1 MTGATKLALLPLVV
15 LWLWALPRDQ
25 PNTEVA
31 AALVTAAVD
40 VGDAAPDFDA
50 ETSTT
55 ATPETS
61 TTATP
66 ETSTSTGSTST
77 VSTDTSVVVV
87 VEDPTTTTGL
97 SAAAPV
103 VDAASAS
110 DTSSTS
116 ESPTTAP
123 ETTAAPATT
132 SSIVTTTS
140 SAVDSAAG
148 ARPPEALATVPIGQ
162 LALDRMSFDWR
173 ITFPAWRV
181 EFLGP
186 REGLRALTY
195 PSEKKIEIF
204 VRVDDTAETLHRVF
218 AHELGHV
225 FDVELNDDADRARWV
240 AQRDLPASAPWWPS
254 AAAPDFATGAGDFAE
269 AFAVWETG
277 VMTRS
282 SIGDQPTSDDL
293 ALLLELMRG

>member
-1 MTGATKLALLPLVV
+1 MTGVTKLALLPLVV

-25 PNTEVA
+25 PSTDVA

-40 VGDAAPDFDA
+40 VGDSDPEFDA
-50 ETSTT
+50 ETSTST
-55 ATPETS
+55 A
-61 TTATP
+61 
-66 ETSTSTGSTST
+66 STST
-77 VSTDTSVVVV
+77 VFTDTSVVGV
-87 VEDPTTTTGL
+87 VEDPTTTTEL
-97 SAAAPV
+97 RAAAPV
-103 VDAASAS
+103 VDTAPAS

-116 ESPTTAP
+116 ESSTTAP
-123 ETTAAPATT
+123 ETTSAPATT
-132 SSIVTTTS
+132 SSIVTTS
-140 SAVDSAAG
+140 SAVDSATG

-204 VRVDDTAETLHRVF
+204 VRADDTAETLHRVF

-225 FDVELNDDADRARWV
+225 FDVELNDDADRARWA

>member
-61 TTATP
+61 T
-66 ETSTSTGSTST
+66 STGSTST
-77 VSTDTSVVVV
+77 VSTDTSVVVA

-132 SSIVTTTS
+132 SSTVTTS

-162 LALDRMSFDWR
+162 LALERMSFDWR
-173 ITFPAWRV
+173 ISFPAWRV

-186 REGLRALTY
+186 RDGLRALTY

-204 VRVDDTAETLHRVF
+204 VRADDTAETLHRVF

>member
-25 PNTEVA
+25 PSTDVA

-40 VGDAAPDFDA
+40 VGDSDPEFDA
-50 ETSTT
+50 ETSTST
-55 ATPETS
+55 A
-61 TTATP
+61 
-66 ETSTSTGSTST
+66 STST
-77 VSTDTSVVVV
+77 VFTDTSVVGV
-87 VEDPTTTTGL
+87 VEDPTTTTEL
-97 SAAAPV
+97 RAAAPV
-103 VDAASAS
+103 VDTAPAS

-123 ETTAAPATT
+123 ETTSAPATT
-132 SSIVTTTS
+132 SSIVTTS
-140 SAVDSAAG
+140 SAVDSATG

-204 VRVDDTAETLHRVF
+204 VRADDTAETLHRVF

-225 FDVELNDDADRARWV
+225 FDVELNDDADRARWA

>member
-25 PNTEVA
+25 PSTDVA

-40 VGDAAPDFDA
+40 VGDSDPEFDA
-50 ETSTT
+50 ETSTST
-55 ATPETS
+55 A
-61 TTATP
+61 
-66 ETSTSTGSTST
+66 STST
-77 VSTDTSVVVV
+77 VFTDTSVVGV
-87 VEDPTTTTGL
+87 VEDPTTTTEL
-97 SAAAPV
+97 RAAAPV
-103 VDAASAS
+103 VDTAPAS

-123 ETTAAPATT
+123 ETTSVPATT
-132 SSIVTTTS
+132 SSIVTTS
-140 SAVDSAAG
+140 SAVDSATG

-204 VRVDDTAETLHRVF
+204 VRADDTAETLHRVF

-225 FDVELNDDADRARWV
+225 FDVELNDDADRARWA

>member
-25 PNTEVA
+25 PSTDVA

-40 VGDAAPDFDA
+40 VGDSDPEFDA
-50 ETSTT
+50 ETSTST
-55 ATPETS
+55 A
-61 TTATP
+61 
-66 ETSTSTGSTST
+66 STST
-77 VSTDTSVVVV
+77 VFTDTSVVGV
-87 VEDPTTTTGL
+87 VEDPTTTTEL

-103 VDAASAS
+103 VDTAPAS

-123 ETTAAPATT
+123 ETTSAPATT
-132 SSIVTTTS
+132 SSIVTTS
-140 SAVDSAAG
+140 SAVDSATG

-204 VRVDDTAETLHRVF
+204 VRADDTAETLHRVF

-225 FDVELNDDADRARWV
+225 FDVELNDDADRARWA

>member
-25 PNTEVA
+25 PNTDVA

-40 VGDAAPDFDA
+40 VGDSDPEFGA
-50 ETSTT
+50 
-55 ATPETS
+55 ETS

-66 ETSTSTGSTST
+66 ETSTSTASTST
-77 VSTDTSVVVV
+77 VFNDTSVVV
-87 VEDPTTTTGL
+87 VEDPTTTTEL
-97 SAAAPV
+97 SAPAPA
-103 VDAASAS
+103 VDTAPAS

-116 ESPTTAP
+116 ELPTIAP
-123 ETTAAPATT
+123 ETTSAPATT
-132 SSIVTTTS
+132 SSIVTTS
-140 SAVDSAAG
+140 SAVDSATG

-173 ITFPAWRV
+173 IAFPAWRV

-204 VRVDDTAETLHRVF
+204 VRADDTAETLHRVF

-225 FDVELNDDADRARWV
+225 FDVELNDDADRARWA

-282 SIGDQPTSDDL
+282 SIGDQPTSEDL

>member
-31 AALVTAAVD
+31 AALVAAAVD

-132 SSIVTTTS
+132 SSTVTTS

-162 LALDRMSFDWR
+162 LALERMSFDWR
-173 ITFPAWRV
+173 ISFPAWRV

-186 REGLRALTY
+186 RDGLRALTY

-204 VRVDDTAETLHRVF
+204 VRADDTAETLHRVF

>member
-25 PNTEVA
+25 PSTDVA

-40 VGDAAPDFDA
+40 VGDSDPEFDA
-50 ETSTT
+50 ETSTST
-55 ATPETS
+55 A
-61 TTATP
+61 
-66 ETSTSTGSTST
+66 STST
-77 VSTDTSVVVV
+77 VFTDTSVVGV
-87 VEDPTTTTGL
+87 VEDPTATTEL
-97 SAAAPV
+97 RAAAPV
-103 VDAASAS
+103 VDTAPAS

-123 ETTAAPATT
+123 ETTSAPATT
-132 SSIVTTTS
+132 SSIVTTS
-140 SAVDSAAG
+140 SAVDSATG

-204 VRVDDTAETLHRVF
+204 VRADDTAETLHRVF

-225 FDVELNDDADRARWV
+225 FDVELNDDADRARWA

>member
-25 PNTEVA
+25 PSTDVA

-40 VGDAAPDFDA
+40 VGDSDPEFDA
-50 ETSTT
+50 ETSTPT
-55 ATPETS
+55 A
-61 TTATP
+61 
-66 ETSTSTGSTST
+66 STST
-77 VSTDTSVVVV
+77 VFTDTSVVGV
-87 VEDPTTTTGL
+87 VEDPTTTTEL
-97 SAAAPV
+97 RAAAPV
-103 VDAASAS
+103 VDTAPAS

-123 ETTAAPATT
+123 ETTSAPATT
-132 SSIVTTTS
+132 SSIVTTS
-140 SAVDSAAG
+140 SAVDSATG

-204 VRVDDTAETLHRVF
+204 VRADDTAETLHRVF

-225 FDVELNDDADRARWV
+225 FDVELNDDADRARGPHS
-240 AQRDLPASAPWWPS
+240 ATFPPAHRGGQALRHQTSPRERAISPK
-254 AAAPDFATGAGDFAE
+254 
-269 AFAVWETG
+269 
-277 VMTRS
+277 RS
-282 SIGDQPTSDDL
+282 LFGKPVS
-293 ALLLELMRG
+293 

>member
-25 PNTEVA
+25 PSTDVA

-40 VGDAAPDFDA
+40 VGDSDPEFDA
-50 ETSTT
+50 ETSTST
-55 ATPETS
+55 A
-61 TTATP
+61 
-66 ETSTSTGSTST
+66 STST
-77 VSTDTSVVVV
+77 VFTDTSVVGV
-87 VEDPTTTTGL
+87 VEDPTTTTEL
-97 SAAAPV
+97 RAAAPV
-103 VDAASAS
+103 VDTAPAS

-116 ESPTTAP
+116 ESSTTAP
-123 ETTAAPATT
+123 ETTSAPATT
-132 SSIVTTTS
+132 SSIVTTS
-140 SAVDSAAG
+140 SAVDSATG

-204 VRVDDTAETLHRVF
+204 VRADDTAETLHRVF

-225 FDVELNDDADRARWV
+225 FDVELNDDADRARWA

>member
-25 PNTEVA
+25 PNTDVA

-40 VGDAAPDFDA
+40 VGDSDPEFDA
-50 ETSTT
+50 ETSTST
-55 ATPETS
+55 A
-61 TTATP
+61 
-66 ETSTSTGSTST
+66 STST
-77 VSTDTSVVVV
+77 VFTDTSVVGV
-87 VEDPTTTTGL
+87 VEDPTTTTEL

-103 VDAASAS
+103 VDTAPAS

-123 ETTAAPATT
+123 ETTSAPATT
-132 SSIVTTTS
+132 SSIVTTS
-140 SAVDSAAG
+140 SAVDSATG

-204 VRVDDTAETLHRVF
+204 VRADDTAETLHRVF

-225 FDVELNDDADRARWV
+225 FDVELNDDADRARWA

>member
-1 MTGATKLALLPLVV
+1 MTGVTKLALLPLVV

-25 PNTEVA
+25 PNTDVA
-31 AALVTAAVD
+31 AALVTTAVD
-40 VGDAAPDFDA
+40 VGDFGLEFDA
-50 ETSTT
+50 ETSTST
-55 ATPETS
+55 A
-61 TTATP
+61 
-66 ETSTSTGSTST
+66 STST
-77 VSTDTSVVVV
+77 VFTDTSVDGV
-87 VEDPTTTTGL
+87 VEDPTTTTEL

-103 VDAASAS
+103 VDTAPAS

-123 ETTAAPATT
+123 ETTSTPATT
-132 SSIVTTTS
+132 SIVTTS
-140 SAVDSAAG
+140 SAVDSTTR

-204 VRVDDTAETLHRVF
+204 VRADDTAETLHRVF

-225 FDVELNDDADRARWV
+225 FDVELNDDADRARWA

>member
-1 MTGATKLALLPLVV
+1 MTGVTKLALLPLVV

-25 PNTEVA
+25 PNTDVA
-31 AALVTAAVD
+31 AALVTTAVD
-40 VGDAAPDFDA
+40 TDDVAVEFDREASSVAA
-50 ETSTT
+50 
-55 ATPETS
+55 
-61 TTATP
+61 
-66 ETSTSTGSTST
+66 TSTSTGSTST
-77 VSTDTSVVVV
+77 VPADTSVVAA
-87 VEDPTTTTGL
+87 VEDPSTTTGL
-97 SAAAPV
+97 SASAPV

-132 SSIVTTTS
+132 SSTVTTS

>member
-1 MTGATKLALLPLVV
+1 
-15 LWLWALPRDQ
+15 
-25 PNTEVA
+25 
-31 AALVTAAVD
+31 
-40 VGDAAPDFDA
+40 
-50 ETSTT
+50 
-55 ATPETS
+55 
-61 TTATP
+61 
-66 ETSTSTGSTST
+66 
-77 VSTDTSVVVV
+77 
-87 VEDPTTTTGL
+87 
-97 SAAAPV
+97 
-103 VDAASAS
+103 
-110 DTSSTS
+110 
-116 ESPTTAP
+116 
-123 ETTAAPATT
+123 
-132 SSIVTTTS
+132 
-140 SAVDSAAG
+140 
-148 ARPPEALATVPIGQ
+148 
-162 LALDRMSFDWR
+162 MSFDWR
-173 ITFPAWRV
+173 ISFPAWRV

-186 REGLRALTY
+186 RDGLRALTY

-204 VRVDDTAETLHRVF
+204 VRADDTAETLHRVF

>member
-61 TTATP
+61 T
-66 ETSTSTGSTST
+66 STGSTST

-110 DTSSTS
+110 DTSSKS

-132 SSIVTTTS
+132 SSTVTTS

-162 LALDRMSFDWR
+162 LALERMSFDWR
-173 ITFPAWRV
+173 ISFPAWRV

-186 REGLRALTY
+186 RDGLRALTY

-204 VRVDDTAETLHRVF
+204 VRADDTAETLHRVF

>member
-25 PNTEVA
+25 PSTDVA

-40 VGDAAPDFDA
+40 VGDSDPEFDA
-50 ETSTT
+50 ETSTST
-55 ATPETS
+55 A
-61 TTATP
+61 
-66 ETSTSTGSTST
+66 STST
-77 VSTDTSVVVV
+77 VFTDTSVVGV
-87 VEDPTTTTGL
+87 VEDPTTTTEL
-97 SAAAPV
+97 RAAAPV
-103 VDAASAS
+103 VDTAPAS
-110 DTSSTS
+110 DTPSTS

-123 ETTAAPATT
+123 ETTSVPATT
-132 SSIVTTTS
+132 SSIVTTS
-140 SAVDSAAG
+140 SAVDSATG

-162 LALDRMSFDWR
+162 LALDRVSFDWR
-173 ITFPAWRV
+173 IAFPAWRV

-204 VRVDDTAETLHRVF
+204 VRADDTAETLHRVF

-225 FDVELNDDADRARWV
+225 FDVELNDDADRARWA

>member
-25 PNTEVA
+25 PSTDVA

-40 VGDAAPDFDA
+40 VGDSDPEFDA
-50 ETSTT
+50 ETSTST
-55 ATPETS
+55 A
-61 TTATP
+61 
-66 ETSTSTGSTST
+66 STST
-77 VSTDTSVVVV
+77 VFTDTSVVGV
-87 VEDPTTTTGL
+87 VEDPTTTTEL
-97 SAAAPV
+97 RAAAPV
-103 VDAASAS
+103 VDTAPAS
-110 DTSSTS
+110 DTASTS

-123 ETTAAPATT
+123 ETTSVPATT
-132 SSIVTTTS
+132 SSIVTTP
-140 SAVDSAAG
+140 SAVDSATG

-204 VRVDDTAETLHRVF
+204 VRADDTAETLHRVF

-225 FDVELNDDADRARWV
+225 FDVELNDDADRARWA

>member
-1 MTGATKLALLPLVV
+1 
-15 LWLWALPRDQ
+15 
-25 PNTEVA
+25 
-31 AALVTAAVD
+31 
-40 VGDAAPDFDA
+40 
-50 ETSTT
+50 
-55 ATPETS
+55 
-61 TTATP
+61 
-66 ETSTSTGSTST
+66 
-77 VSTDTSVVVV
+77 
-87 VEDPTTTTGL
+87 
-97 SAAAPV
+97 
-103 VDAASAS
+103 
-110 DTSSTS
+110 
-116 ESPTTAP
+116 
-123 ETTAAPATT
+123 
-132 SSIVTTTS
+132 
-140 SAVDSAAG
+140 
-148 ARPPEALATVPIGQ
+148 
-162 LALDRMSFDWR
+162 MSFDWR

-204 VRVDDTAETLHRVF
+204 VRADDTAETLHRVF

-225 FDVELNDDADRARWV
+225 FDVELNDDADRARWA